1 MLQLFCPT
9 CGTFLFCESAA
20 PRRPDASSRSL
31 TLRFLLAPTT
41 VVHLAALRFLRSV
54 NESVHGNE
62 SAEFYCKLCPYKY
75 DVKEVVSD
83 RDLRRLAFVF
93 SALSLCTLA

>member
-1 MLQLFCPT
+1 M
-9 CGTFLFCESAA
+9 
-20 PRRPDASSRSL
+20 
-31 TLRFLLAPTT
+31 
-41 VVHLAALRFLRSV
+41 VHLAALRLLRSV

-83 RDLRRLAFVF
+83 RDLRRLAFFF
-93 SALSLCTLA
+93 SAVLTLAFSASRSWLRSLCRLVLTWPLPGRALVGLRQRQA